1 MGDEKKN
8 CGFKYVYLNVDC
20 KKKNFLNAAGA
31 ADIRRLLS
39 MELLQVLWISH
50 RHCTGYT

>member
-20 KKKNFLNAAGA
+20 KKKKFLNAAGA
-31 ADIRRLLS
+31 ADIRRLFVIA
-39 MELLQVLWISH
+39 LLQAS
-50 RHCTGYT
+50 